1 MTTVVNHW
9 KNMTYFHKLLL
20 LLMKPLFRSLLDF
33 QVVFIILLE
42 CSLIEEVAS
51 EAYYNNFNP
60 SNNHTSSINN
70 RRQVSTRKIP

>member
-1 MTTVVNHW
+1 MTIVVNHW

-20 LLMKPLFRSLLDF
+20 LLVKPPFRSLLDF
-33 QVVFIILLE
+33 QVVFVIPFE

-51 EAYYNNFNP
+51 EVYYNNFNP

-70 RRQVSTRKIP
+70 SRQVSTRKIP